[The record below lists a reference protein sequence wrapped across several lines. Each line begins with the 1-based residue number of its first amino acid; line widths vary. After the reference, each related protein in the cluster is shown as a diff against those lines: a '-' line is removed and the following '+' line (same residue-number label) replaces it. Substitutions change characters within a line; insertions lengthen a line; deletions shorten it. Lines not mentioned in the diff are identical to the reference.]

1 MTLATAFPDDLAACH
16 AMLAE
21 KDAAIASQGSVIEQL
36 EHRVE
41 EQKRE
46 LAKVSAERDVAFQL
60 AFRKRQERYLDNP
73 NQFRLD
79 FGDSDDTKSFAEG
92 IADAADEQED
102 DSNSPVRRK
111 KRPRKIRNE
120 QLPEHLPR
128 YEVLLDVP
136 EDKKI
141 CPIHGERTVIG
152 YDWQETLEVVRPR
165 LIVRRTGIPKLACP
179 AEPSCWR

>member
-60 AFRKRQERYLDNP
+60 AFRKRERAP
-73 NQFRLD
+73 EPW
-79 FGDSDDTKSFAEG
+79 FG
-92 IADAADEQED
+92 
-102 DSNSPVRRK
+102 PLR
-111 KRPRKIRNE
+111 IRSLGSLE
-120 QLPEHLPR
+120 QLLPSGWPPSSFSA
-128 YEVLLDVP
+128 ESLGVSAIATFFLAIDA
-136 EDKKI
+136 D
-141 CPIHGERTVIG
+141 
-152 YDWQETLEVVRPR
+152 R
-165 LIVRRTGIPKLACP
+165 LGV
-179 AEPSCWR
+179 